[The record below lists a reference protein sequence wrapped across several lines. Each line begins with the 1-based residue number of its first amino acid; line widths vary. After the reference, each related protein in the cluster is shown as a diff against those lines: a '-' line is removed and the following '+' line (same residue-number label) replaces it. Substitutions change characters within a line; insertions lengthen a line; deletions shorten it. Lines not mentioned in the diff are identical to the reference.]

1 MSIDQHRVNINEP
14 RYDQN
19 TYGGRAKHFF
29 LTTNPLN
36 LLATSQQ
43 LDHAK
48 SVVVRYRNGEHIAG
62 LTENELW
69 RAKHLYD
76 SAFHPVTNEKM
87 ILVGRMSSQVP
98 MNMTITGCMLAF
110 HKTTPAIIF
119 WQWMNQSY
127 NSVVNYTNKAGSDVS
142 DRQLAMSYVLG
153 TSGAVGTALGIKS
166 LVKNLG
172 PMVAR
177 FVPFAAVAAA
187 NCINIPCMRSREL
200 IEGIP
205 LMDENRTDL
214 DVASKRAARKAI
226 GMVVISR
233 ILIATPVMVL
243 PPLVMNQLD
252 KKALMKRAP
261 WLNAPIQVLLVGF
274 ILAFATPLCCALF
287 PQKSSMDVT
296 SLETD
301 VRAKLGALPNPP
313 DKVYFNKGL

>member
-1 MSIDQHRVNINEP
+1 MSIEQPRVNISEP

-19 TYGGRAKHFF
+19 TYGGRARHFF
-29 LTTNPLN
+29 ITTNPLN
-36 LLATSQQ
+36 LLATNQQ
-43 LDHAK
+43 LEHAK
-48 SVVVRYRNGEHIAG
+48 SIVVRYRNGERING
-62 LTENELW
+62 LTENDLW

-87 ILVGRMSSQVP
+87 VLFGRMSSQVP
-98 MNMTITGCMLAF
+98 MNMSITGCMLAF

-127 NSVVNYTNKAGSDVS
+127 NSVVNYSNKAGSNVS

-153 TSGAVGTALGIKS
+153 TSGAVGTALWIKS

-200 IEGIP
+200 MEGIA
-205 LMDENRTDL
+205 LMDQDRNDL
-214 DVASKRAARKAI
+214 DLTSKTAARKAI
-226 GMVVISR
+226 GMVVVSR
-233 ILIATPVMVL
+233 ILIATPVMVI

-261 WLNAPIQVLLVGF
+261 WLNAPIQVMLVGF

-287 PQKSSMDVT
+287 PQKSSMDVS
-296 SLETD
+296 SLEAE
-301 VRAKLGALPNPP
+301 VRKKLEALPNPP
-313 DKVYFNKGL
+313 KTVYFNKGL